1 MSLSL
6 NQTLCIQ
13 CGQCVKVCP
22 VSILV
27 KRSKNIIIKS
37 NRLSHCLHCGHCVA
51 ICPRSAL
58 TLDLIC
64 PDLLQKAIKPS
75 LSDQQ
80 RIMLFK
86 SRRSIRFYKE
96 QSISFDIL
104 NEALDEARYA
114 PTAIN
119 SQQVEWI
126 LIEGKEKLHALS
138 SKIADWARTIPGR
151 YSKIAAAFDAGYD
164 PILRHAPTV
173 ILAHAQKDSK
183 WGAQDCTAAITYL
196 ELALHS
202 RNLGSCWAGFVV
214 AAANQ
219 DIDLGLSLPEDRK
232 IYAGLMVGYPSI
244 HFTWIPPRK
253 PLRLTVV

>member
-27 KRSKNIIIKS
+27 RRSKNIIIKN

-51 ICPRSAL
+51 IWPRSAL

-64 PDLLQKAIKPS
+64 PDLLQKATKPS

-80 RIMLFK
+80 RTMLFK

-104 NEALDEARYA
+104 NESS
-114 PTAIN
+114 TK
-119 SQQVEWI
+119 SHT
-126 LIEGKEKLHALS
+126 EGLFVS
-138 SKIADWARTIPGR
+138 SSGKTSYYFPC
-151 YSKIAAAFDAGYD
+151 S
-164 PILRHAPTV
+164 
-173 ILAHAQKDSK
+173 
-183 WGAQDCTAAITYL
+183 
-196 ELALHS
+196 
-202 RNLGSCWAGFVV
+202 
-214 AAANQ
+214 
-219 DIDLGLSLPEDRK
+219 
-232 IYAGLMVGYPSI
+232 
-244 HFTWIPPRK
+244 
-253 PLRLTVV
+253 